1 MEEEEAAL
9 NIGGDSEERQW
20 VISRTLSFANKKK
33 YGKAIMCIDVIWNLA
48 FALVSAVVL
57 VLARKERPSA
67 PLRIWVSGYALQCLL
82 HVGFLYLQRRRKDTF
97 SAKNITHYRI
107 LKRLESID
115 TMISF
120 VWWITGFY
128 WIVAGGQALLQDS
141 PQLYWLTV
149 VFLAFD
155 VSFAFFCI
163 TMAFIFIF
171 AVFCCIPLVA
181 IAYAVATRQ
190 GASEDEILSLPKY
203 TYRLASPLG
212 TSENAEKQDIIDAR
226 VGSSNSSNELA
237 LYQEDSECCI
247 CLSQYADGVEL
258 NRLPCNHHFHRRCI
272 SKWLHI
278 NATCPVCK
286 FNIRSSGDTLV

>member
-1 MEEEEAAL
+1 M
-9 NIGGDSEERQW
+9 
-20 VISRTLSFANKKK
+20 
-33 YGKAIMCIDVIWNLA
+33 Y
-48 FALVSAVVL
+48 
-57 VLARKERPSA
+57 
-67 PLRIWVSGYALQCLL
+67 SGMQPMN
-82 HVGFLYLQRRRKDTF
+82 VTNQ
-97 SAKNITHYRI
+97 
-107 LKRLESID
+107 
-115 TMISF
+115 
-120 VWWITGFY
+120 
-128 WIVAGGQALLQDS
+128 Q
-141 PQLYWLTV
+141 WLTV

-237 LYQEDSECCI
+237 LYQEDSVSI
-247 CLSQYADGVEL
+247 FTLLLSVFRMLYLPFSIRRWCRGL
-258 NRLPCNHHFHRRCI
+258 NRLPCNHHFHRGCI

-286 FNIRSSGDTLV
+286 FNIRSRW

>member
-20 VISRTLSFANKKK
+20 VISRTLSFPNKKK
-33 YGKAIMCIDVIWNLA
+33 YGKAIMCLDVIWNLA

-97 SAKNITHYRI
+97 SAKNITHYSFNVLLFRI
-107 LKRLESID
+107 VKRLESID

-141 PQLYWLTV
+141 PQLYW
-149 VFLAFD
+149 
-155 VSFAFFCI
+155 
-163 TMAFIFIF
+163 
-171 AVFCCIPLVA
+171 
-181 IAYAVATRQ
+181 
-190 GASEDEILSLPKY
+190 
-203 TYRLASPLG
+203 
-212 TSENAEKQDIIDAR
+212 
-226 VGSSNSSNELA
+226 
-237 LYQEDSECCI
+237 
-247 CLSQYADGVEL
+247 
-258 NRLPCNHHFHRRCI
+258 
-272 SKWLHI
+272 
-278 NATCPVCK
+278 
-286 FNIRSSGDTLV
+286 